1 MMNGETACLLARM
14 TADFYAARAADFSA
28 TRQGS
33 WAGWQQLAAQVQ
45 PLFEEAARMGCPVA
59 VADVACGNG
68 RFGKFLRQKFPQSPL
83 RYTGWDGN
91 EALLREAAANMP
103 EGAVLHRAD
112 VLAPLL
118 GEERDPWWAEADR
131 GAYQLVASFGFLHHI
146 PGAENRARFLGQ
158 LLDLAQPGGTVALSL
173 WRFADHGP
181 LREKALRSTE
191 TALAAVPALA
201 GAGGLEPGDYLLGWG
216 GDGQAA
222 QNPDVAGAASQG
234 ADAAAPLFRYCHSF
248 SDEEARALVASVK
261 SRACLTA
268 SFFSDGRTG
277 ALNQYLLL
285 VRED

>member
-1 MMNGETACLLARM
+1 MLARM

-103 EGAVLHRAD
+103 EGAALHWAD

-118 GEERDPWWAEADR
+118 GEERGPWW
-131 GAYQLVASFGFLHHI
+131 
-146 PGAENRARFLGQ
+146 
-158 LLDLAQPGGTVALSL
+158 
-173 WRFADHGP
+173 
-181 LREKALRSTE
+181 
-191 TALAAVPALA
+191 
-201 GAGGLEPGDYLLGWG
+201 
-216 GDGQAA
+216 
-222 QNPDVAGAASQG
+222 
-234 ADAAAPLFRYCHSF
+234 
-248 SDEEARALVASVK
+248 
-261 SRACLTA
+261 SRP
-268 SFFSDGRTG
+268 TG
-277 ALNQYLLL
+277 ALASWWPASAFCTTSP
-285 VRED
+285 VPRTGPVSWGSCWI